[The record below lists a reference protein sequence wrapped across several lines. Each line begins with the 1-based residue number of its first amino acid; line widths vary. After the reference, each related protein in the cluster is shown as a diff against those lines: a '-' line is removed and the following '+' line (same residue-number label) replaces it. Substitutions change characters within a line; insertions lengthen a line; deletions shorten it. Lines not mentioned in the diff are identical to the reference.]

1 MSAVMTAVTA
11 YSVYSANERADSL
24 ASAQNASN
32 KAAHARSLELS
43 EKNVADRKEEL
54 LRRFGISSGKMK
66 DTEGDIFQ
74 ATSVKLTALEMDI
87 AKAKSVTDNTLASKH
102 ITGRLAE
109 RMNNA
114 IAIQGD
120 MTKGNILQD
129 SEAQIKDLGNKLETL
144 TTNNETEMMNLDIDL
159 SNSINAA
166 DNALVA
172 GTAYSSSSGLGGVVA
187 AGVTA
192 YARS

>member
-1 MSAVMTAVTA
+1 M
-11 YSVYSANERADSL
+11 E
-24 ASAQNASN
+24 
-32 KAAHARSLELS
+32 
-43 EKNVADRKEEL
+43 
-54 LRRFGISSGKMK
+54 
-66 DTEGDIFQ
+66 DTSQDVFK
-74 ATSVKLTALEMDI
+74 ATSTKLTALEMDI

-187 AGVTA
+187 GGVTA
-192 YARS
+192 FANNYTPTGKGE